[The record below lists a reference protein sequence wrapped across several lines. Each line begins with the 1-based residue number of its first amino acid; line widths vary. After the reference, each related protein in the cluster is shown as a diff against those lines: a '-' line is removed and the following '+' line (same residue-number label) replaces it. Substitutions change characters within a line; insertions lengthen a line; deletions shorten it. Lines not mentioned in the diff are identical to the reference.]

1 MEMAV
6 LGMPDKDR
14 LRTFESVDLLPDLEE
29 EVFFDDVVIP
39 DLIESYE
46 SGLDDWW
53 GDFIAGSNL

>member
-1 MEMAV
+1 MAV
-6 LGMPDKDR
+6 LGIPKKDR
-14 LRTFESVDLLPDLEE
+14 MLTFSRVDLLPDLEE
-29 EVFFDDVVIP
+29 EVLFNDVVIP